1 MVPDKN
7 FSTKEMGAVRKI
19 TTQLGTFKVESFGA
33 RRNAGPG
40 RTSFAPPLLSR
51 TAMDNKATKCNE
63 IICSFIARGAIAS
76 EWIDI
81 HICI

>member
-40 RTSFAPPLLSR
+40 RTSPAPLLPHS
-51 TAMDNKATKCNE
+51 TVQQWITKQQNVTK
-63 IICSFIARGAIAS
+63 
-76 EWIDI
+76 
-81 HICI
+81 